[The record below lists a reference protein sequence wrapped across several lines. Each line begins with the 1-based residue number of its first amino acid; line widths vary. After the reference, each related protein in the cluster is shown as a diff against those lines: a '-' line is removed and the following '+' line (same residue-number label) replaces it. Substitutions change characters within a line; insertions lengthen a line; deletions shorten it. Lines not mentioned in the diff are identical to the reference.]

1 MKVIKTFGFD
11 HACYTLPPYDGSH
24 DGNVD
29 AWIKAVG
36 EIRFRDP
43 HLHKRLLDK
52 ITQFRDDRSTEMDIV
67 STLLQQSLK
76 YDVQVVWRRRQRTL
90 RMFSLT
96 PARTCQ
102 EAH

>member
-11 HACYTLPPYDGSH
+11 HVPYTFPPYDGSH

-29 AWIKAVG
+29 AWLRAVRGIK
-36 EIRFRDP
+36 FRDP

-52 ITQFRDDRSTEMDIV
+52 ITQFRKDQMSDMGIV

-76 YDVQVVWRRRQRTL
+76 
-90 RMFSLT
+90 
-96 PARTCQ
+96 
-102 EAH
+102 